1 MQFPNGLVSAK
12 SKAFPSP
19 LFSIHSTSLRLKMF
33 QIYFFHPH
41 FSFPPNEPFIYLP

>member
-19 LFSIHSTSLRLKMF
+19 FFFIHSTSLRLKMF
-33 QIYFFHPH
+33 QIYFFIPI
-41 FSFPPNEPFIYLP
+41 FLFPLNEPFIYLR